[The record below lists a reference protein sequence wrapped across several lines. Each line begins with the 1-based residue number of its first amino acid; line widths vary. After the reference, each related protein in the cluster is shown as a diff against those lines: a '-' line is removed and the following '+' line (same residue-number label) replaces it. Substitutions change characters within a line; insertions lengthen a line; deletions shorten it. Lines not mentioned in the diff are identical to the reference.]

1 MGHTRSD
8 GIFELFDLHAVSED
22 KIGFGASRREDDT
35 GAIQQLDV
43 LVYMNFLFVTKKIN
57 KLNINKR

>member
-8 GIFELFDLHAVSED
+8 GVFKLFDLHAVSED

-43 LVYMNFLFVTKKIN
+43 LVYMNFLFVTKIN
-57 KLNINKR
+57 K